1 MVSTKVS
8 NFAACQTGGSISV
21 CLGDS
26 WGVEFKVFD
35 FGIGLGEFEQS
46 SADQKEVSPPSHQF
60 ILRGLSGSI
69 ACTAPMY
76 LEAVSIEETG
86 SRGGRRRVLFE
97 THCLKLRF
105 AICRLETG
113 ESEQMKGPRW
123 P

>member
-1 MVSTKVS
+1 MFVLGTRGALNSR
-8 NFAACQTGGSISV
+8 CSI
-21 CLGDS
+21 L
-26 WGVEFKVFD
+26 
-35 FGIGLGEFEQS
+35 GLGLANSNSRRQTRKKF
-46 SADQKEVSPPSHQF
+46 APPSHQF

-113 ESEQMKGPRW
+113 EAEQVKGPRW